1 MFFRTVVREHIPK
14 RSCNFEVPIVSNK
27 PLDSTMDRIYGEKK
41 PVPFVSESSHVG
53 AGYNPA
59 DALPKFG
66 KKTMAAEQEIMRAV
80 AE

>member
-1 MFFRTVVREHIPK
+1 
-14 RSCNFEVPIVSNK
+14 VPIVSNK

-59 DALPKFG
+59 DDLPKFG
-66 KKTMAAEQEIMRAV
+66 KKTMAAE
-80 AE
+80 